1 VSRVDL
7 TRRDLLASAGAA
19 TGMFLFAGGAQLLR
33 SGPSPFKVTMTT
45 LFWVGEPS
53 TVEND
58 FIWQTNYGGVDD
70 PGAKEQALACRI
82 RTEAKSLLHGFAL
95 W

>member
-1 VSRVDL
+1 MS
-7 TRRDLLASAGAA
+7 
-19 TGMFLFAGGAQLLR
+19 LFAGGAQL

-53 TVEND
+53 TEEHD
-58 FIWQTNYGGVDD
+58 FIWSTNYGGVDT
-70 PGAKEQALACRI
+70 GANKQALAWRI
-82 RTEAKSLLHGFAL
+82 RSEAKSLLCGFAL

>member
-1 VSRVDL
+1 MSRVDL

-19 TGMFLFAGGAQLLR
+19 TGMSPFAEGAQL

-53 TVEND
+53 TEEND
-58 FIWQTNYGGVDD
+58 FIWPTNYGGVND
-70 PGAKEQALACRI
+70 PGANKQALAWRI
-82 RTEAKSLLHGFAL
+82 RSEAKSLLCGFAL